1 MNDDADRRIPRALY
15 GPRYGEHDRQ
25 QQKQDARAETEAHL
39 ETSSG
44 FIDER
49 ARGEYMRLGAGC
61 FLVAVTNAHSALLA
75 IVFARNGYDLHDI
88 GLSRTDIAD
97 ETDKPFWRS

>member
-1 MNDDADRRIPRALY
+1 M
-15 GPRYGEHDRQ
+15 
-25 QQKQDARAETEAHL
+25 DARAETEAHL

-88 GLSRTDIAD
+88 GLLLSVFALPSSYRRSSPARSPTGSARFRPCALQWCCSRSA
-97 ETDKPFWRS
+97 F